1 MKKRIEAEIQSLAT
15 DLLNKKD
22 SRSTQEWKNITMQ
35 LYDKLCVL
43 DYLEKQLHVS
53 SVEKDNTEPQKI
65 VEPIVN
71 EQPSIMNYDTI
82 ENTQE
87 EVKKT
92 ESQFTVKEKTKPE
105 QTEEV
110 VQPTIKEK
118 TAENEIQQT
127 INPDPAIEKIETKA
141 PKAQE
146 PAKRVADELKR
157 FASTYKQTPV
167 FGRKQADKEPIKNTY
182 NAQANKPRSLNE
194 SLNKGLHI
202 GLNDRIAFI
211 NNLFA
216 GSTQDFNRVL
226 SQINTMDD
234 FDSIQLFLEQQ
245 IKPDYQNWAGKEEFS
260 ERFLAIIEKKF
271 S

>member
-127 INPDPAIEKIETKA
+127 I
-141 PKAQE
+141 
-146 PAKRVADELKR
+146 
-157 FASTYKQTPV
+157 
-167 FGRKQADKEPIKNTY
+167 
-182 NAQANKPRSLNE
+182 
-194 SLNKGLHI
+194 
-202 GLNDRIAFI
+202 
-211 NNLFA
+211 
-216 GSTQDFNRVL
+216 
-226 SQINTMDD
+226 
-234 FDSIQLFLEQQ
+234 
-245 IKPDYQNWAGKEEFS
+245 
-260 ERFLAIIEKKF
+260 
-271 S
+271 